1 MTRLVSPVTPQL
13 SSATIRIMRESEF
26 RGLSGSGK
34 QKHVIEAAG
43 MARLPLAALFEDGA
57 ADAERVAALLRA
69 MCQHSRPVKPK
80 DLGVIGSDH
89 WRKLCAGVGGRD
101 DTFRYR
107 RIAEEDENGIPY
119 VVEAAFVA
127 RPHHA
132 ARAEAESPSG
142 NKRRGHA
149 CRTNGITIPCVI
161 PWMAVQRDFWEA

>member
-1 MTRLVSPVTPQL
+1 MAA
-13 SSATIRIMRESEF
+13 SAP
-26 RGLSGSGK
+26 
-34 QKHVIEAAG
+34 
-43 MARLPLAALFEDGA
+43 ARL
-57 ADAERVAALLRA
+57 ERIAFRTSRLL
-69 MCQHSRPVKPK
+69 
-80 DLGVIGSDH
+80 
-89 WRKLCAGVGGRD
+89 GVGGRD
-101 DTFRYR
+101 NTFRYR

-161 PWMAVQRDFWEA
+161 PRMAVQRDFWEA